1 MEVYCVIILLRGG
14 KRDFMI
20 DEDFFRISAW
30 YDKEYERIKKE
41 AQDRGE
47 WVMIGFDSNQH
58 LFKELRK
65 ELEEKLREH
74 RTRRE
79 KENSQ

>member
-1 MEVYCVIILLRGG
+1 MLRGG
-14 KRDFMI
+14 KRNSMI

-47 WVMIGFDSNQH
+47 WVIGFDSNRH